1 MISGSTVSSNSTV
14 AWAAKGLAFLAS
26 EATARSKVT
35 DFIGGTFIVAA
46 TTCCNTS
53 NQRIALQTR
62 RANTDGSVKVY
73 LAFSLVATLSGQAR
87 IHAFL

>member
-1 MISGSTVSSNSTV
+1 MISGCAVSASVTD
-14 AWAAKGLAFLAS
+14 ARIAKGLTFLAS

-35 DFIGGTFIVAA
+35 DFIGGTLVVAA

-87 IHAFL
+87 IHTFL

>member
-35 DFIGGTFIVAA
+35 DFIGGTFIIA
-46 TTCCNTS
+46 TATSWNAS
-53 NQRIALQTR
+53 NQWIALQTR
-62 RANTDGSVKVY
+62 RTDTDWSVKVY
-73 LAFSLVATLSGQAR
+73 LAFSPAATLSGQAR